1 MKSFHRLALVSVV
14 LTLAAFARGA
24 EPGYA
29 DLGKFSPT
37 EGCQFVEVNLH
48 APLLKFASIFVDK
61 EEPEA
66 AALIRSLKHV
76 RVNVVGFNDETR
88 GETTDRVRTI
98 REELAAQGWTQ
109 VVTVQEAGKAEDVG
123 VFMKL
128 NDRDEIDGVV
138 VTVIDSNGK
147 QAVFVNVVGNI
158 KPEQI
163 AALGDRLDVPSLAEL
178 KFRTPGKGK
187 GGA

>member
-1 MKSFHRLALVSVV
+1 MKRILC
-14 LTLAAFARGA
+14 LTLASALLSFATVGRAA
-24 EPGYA
+24 EPGYV
-29 DLGKFSPT
+29 DLGKISPA

-48 APLLKFASIFVDK
+48 APLLKFASVFVDK

-88 GETTDRVRTI
+88 GDTTDRVRSI
-98 REELAAQGWTQ
+98 RKELATQGWTQ
-109 VVTVQEAGKAEDVG
+109 VVTVQESGKAEDVG

-138 VTVIDSNGK
+138 VTVIDREGN

-163 AALGDRLDVPSLAEL
+163 AALGERLDVPPLAEL
-178 KFRTPGKGK
+178 KFQPRRTGKG
-187 GGA
+187 A